1 MMIVEPD
8 YQTQKMQQKQP
19 RRITIQGYK
28 GAFHDIAAQTFFASE
43 SIEIL
48 ETDTFEEVLQR
59 VEDGT
64 ADTALMAIENSI
76 YGSIIG
82 NFKLLT
88 NSKLRIVG
96 EIYLRIKQNLLTL
109 PNVKISELKE
119 VYSHPVAI
127 QQCID
132 FFRAY
137 PNIKL
142 IESVDTALSAKIV
155 AEKGKKKVG
164 AIASSL
170 AAELYGLELAAES
183 IETNKRTYTR
193 FLVLERTDKPRVF
206 SEKENKVS
214 VCFEVSHTIGSLHQ
228 VLAALAYNRANLTKI
243 ESVPIIGKE
252 WSYLFFTAFVMENP
266 AHYENILT
274 VMQGMTENMRVLGRY
289 QQGNLYE

>member
-1 MMIVEPD
+1 M
-8 YQTQKMQQKQP
+8 

-28 GAFHDIAAQTFFASE
+28 GAFHDIAAQTFFPNE
-43 SIEIL
+43 VIDII

-82 NFKLLT
+82 NYKLLT

-109 PNVKISELKE
+109 PNVKISELQE

-132 FFRAY
+132 FFRPY
-137 PNIKL
+137 PHIKL

-155 AEKGKKKVG
+155 AEKGKRKIG

-170 AAELYGLELAAES
+170 AAELYGLQITGES
-183 IETNKRTYTR
+183 IETNKRNYTR
-193 FLVLERTDKPRVF
+193 FLVLERADVPRIF
-206 SEKENKVS
+206 SDKENKVS
-214 VCFEVSHTIGSLHQ
+214 VCFEVAHTIGSLHQ

-243 ESVPIIGKE
+243 ESVPILGKE

-266 AHYENILT
+266 AHYDNILGI
-274 VMQGMTENMRVLGRY
+274 MQGMTENMRVLGRY
-289 QQGNLYE
+289 EHGKHYE